1 MKKFNKLSDEDNKM
15 LLAEVCV
22 WIDKNIETNIGW
34 EVLCDVSKLNHKELQ
49 FLFEKYLQTSPM
61 TYIRKQKE
69 QSKKIHPVYI
79 ITENFKAKPSE

>member
-34 EVLCDVSKLNHKELQ
+34 EVLCDVRKLNHKELQ

-69 QSKKIHPVYI
+69 QSKKIHPVYT

>member
-34 EVLCDVSKLNHKELQ
+34 EVLCDVSKLNYKELQ

-69 QSKKIHPVYI
+69 QSKKIHPVYT